1 MPFFYRRI
9 CYMARFNLFNMFS
22 KSKKRR
28 SVRRRRKV
36 RGGNSAADYGV
47 KMWGYDQMADPLQ
60 GNVIQA
66 QVQKG
71 GTAPFVNTL
80 PSMGQLPSTTDM
92 TKQALDMQDASVR
105 NMLTPKME
113 ANVQSDS
120 VLPKTGGRRK
130 SKRKYGQ
137 KIKNGRRTK
146 TFY

>member
-1 MPFFYRRI
+1 
-9 CYMARFNLFNMFS
+9 MARFNLFNMFS

-28 SVRRRRKV
+28 SVRRRKV

-47 KMWGYDQMADPLQ
+47 KVWGYDQVANPQQ

-71 GTAPFVNTL
+71 GTPFVNTL

-105 NMLTPKME
+105 NMLTPKLE

-146 TFY
+146 TFH

>member
-1 MPFFYRRI
+1 
-9 CYMARFNLFNMFS
+9 MARFNLFNMFS
-22 KSKKRR
+22 TSKKRR
-28 SVRRRRKV
+28 SVRRQRKV

-47 KMWGYDQMADPLQ
+47 KMWGYDQVANSQQ

-71 GTAPFVNTL
+71 GTTPFVNTV
-80 PSMGQLPSTTDM
+80 PSMGELPSTADM
-92 TKQALDMQDASVR
+92 SKQAVDMQDASMK
-105 NMLTPKME
+105 NMITPKIE